1 MKIFIA
7 ILIIGIISGLICLSS
22 CLKINPGP
30 QCGPFDNR
38 FLSTGLSINT
48 LKIRSYDSLTGRF
61 DFAYLNLLD
70 TIPYEKLTLRLMS
83 EKKFYIATSL
93 HQRCTFSIFSEAY
106 ACSPPIPYSDEKVD
120 NIIIKSNKDYDQT
133 HISGDN
139 LADLFEIV
147 IVDNFNSIHNNR
159 MSLKAFL
166 ALRPNTKD
174 ELYLLLTKAPE
185 KTDDFIF
192 QIQYIRTLG
201 TDQKEFLVNS
211 LNVYIPKE

>member
-1 MKIFIA
+1 MKNFITT
-7 ILIIGIISGLICLSS
+7 LFIGIISGLICLSS
-22 CLKINPGP
+22 CLKINPEP
-30 QCGPFDNR
+30 QCGPFNNR
-38 FLSTGLSINT
+38 FSSTGLTTNT
-48 LKIRSYDSLTGRF
+48 LKIKSYDSLSGRF
-61 DFAYLNLLD
+61 DIAYLNLLD
-70 TIPYEKLTLRLMS
+70 TIPYKKLALRLMP

-93 HQRCTFSIFSEAY
+93 HKGCTFSIFSEAY

-120 NIIIKSNKDYDQT
+120 DIIIKSNTDYDQT

-139 LADLFEIV
+139 LADLFEVV
-147 IVDNFNSIHNNR
+147 IVDNFNSIYNNK
-159 MSLKAFL
+159 MSLKNFL